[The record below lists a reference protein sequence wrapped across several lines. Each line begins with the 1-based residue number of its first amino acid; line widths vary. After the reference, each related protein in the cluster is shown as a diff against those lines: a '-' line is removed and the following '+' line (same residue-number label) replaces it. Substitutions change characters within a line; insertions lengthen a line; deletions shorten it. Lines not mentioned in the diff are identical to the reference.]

1 MERADAT
8 REMILATAE
17 RLFAERRVPAFAHR
31 QGGEPLTHGAADHR
45 FGSKA
50 DLVRA
55 IVRTHG
61 EHIERIRGRM
71 LAEMGDS
78 GDVRDWVAC
87 LVQPVT
93 EHLTALG
100 SPSWY
105 ARFCAQL
112 MIDPALRGIADQESH
127 PSPALHRILEGLRR
141 CRMDL
146 PAEVYAER
154 VGMALQLIVHMC
166 AERESSSAENMPS
179 SRPSWHDTSTGLI
192 DAIVGLWLAPVSNR
206 F

>member
-1 MERADAT
+1 
-8 REMILATAE
+8 MILTTAE

-31 QGGEPLTHGAADHR
+31 HGGEPSAWGAADHR

-61 EHIERIRGRM
+61 EHIEQIRVRL
-71 LAEMGDS
+71 LAETGDS

-87 LVQPVT
+87 LVRPVT

-105 ARFCAQL
+105 ARFCAQV
-112 MIDPALRGIADQESH
+112 MIDPALRGIADGELRH
-127 PSPALHRILEGLRR
+127 SPALRRVLEGLRH
-141 CRMDL
+141 CRTDL
-146 PAEVYAER
+146 PSQVHAER

-166 AERESSSAENMPS
+166 AEREGALAGNTPS
-179 SRPSWHDTSTGLI
+179 SCPSWQETTAGLI